1 MPEKGTHSDYLQKAA
16 MYDTLAQFY
25 KYSFPNLHMQYYL
38 KHIKYMNKAMNIM
51 RTTPQPIQA
60 EAKVRILHTS
70 TDSPN
75 VDVYVDGKR
84 VIKDLPFKNVSADL
98 SLMAG
103 KHHIDIYPTG
113 NMVNSVLN
121 KRITVEP
128 GRSYTLATIDSV
140 KKMRLLVFQNQPTV
154 PVNESKVRFI
164 HLAPDSPALD
174 IAVKDRDVVFPKV
187 SYKQATDYLGLTPM
201 TVDLEAREAGSKT
214 VLLPMPRLQFK
225 ANESYTI
232 VFVGSAND
240 NSEFQFISIRD

>member
-1 MPEKGTHSDYLQKAA
+1 MSEKRTHSDYLQKAA

-38 KHIKYMNKAMNIM
+38 KHINYMNKALNFM
-51 RTTPQPIQA
+51 RTNPQQIQV
-60 EAKVRILHTS
+60 EAKVRFLHTS
-70 TDSPN
+70 PDSSN
-75 VDVYVDGKR
+75 VDIYVDGKR
-84 VIKDLPFKNVSADL
+84 VIKDLPFKNL
-98 SLMAG
+98 SKDFSIKAG

-113 NMVNSVLN
+113 DMVNSVLN
-121 KRITVEP
+121 KTITVEP
-128 GRSYTLATIDSV
+128 GNSYTLATIDSV
-140 KKMRLLVFQNQPTV
+140 KNMRLLVFQNQPTV

-187 SYKQATDYLGLTPM
+187 SYKQTTDYLGLTPM

-214 VLLPMPRLQFK
+214 VLLPLPKLQFR

-232 VFVGSAND
+232 VFVALTKD
-240 NSEFQFISIRD
+240 NPEFQFITFKD